1 MDIQVFGSSSKGN
14 CYHVSGSSP
23 LLLDAGIPF
32 KEIQRKLNF
41 QISSIAGALITHQH
55 MDHCKAVK
63 ELIKAGINCYMNQAT
78 KTALEVSGHRVK
90 VIVPMEQIKI
100 NEWVILP
107 FSLEHDVDNLG
118 YLLANNA
125 GQKILYITDSYFCR
139 YKFNGLTHIM
149 IEVNYDQATLDR
161 NVEGSFVPEVMKNR
175 LMRSHFS
182 LENVVEFLKSNDMS
196 KVEQIMV
203 LHLSNGNANEKL
215 IKETIQQV
223 TGKHVVIAG

>member
-1 MDIQVFGSSSKGN
+1 MDITVFGSSSKGN
-14 CYHVSGSSP
+14 CYHVSDTSP

-41 QISSIAGALITHQH
+41 QTSSIAGALITHQH

-63 ELIKAGINCYMNQAT
+63 DLIKAGIDCYMNEAT
-78 KTALEVSGHRVK
+78 KTALGVSGHRVK
-90 VIVPMEQIKI
+90 VIAPMEQFKI
-100 NEWVILP
+100 GEWSILA
-107 FSLEHDVDNLG
+107 FMLEHDVDNLG
-118 YLLANNA
+118 YLLANDT
-125 GQKILYITDSYFCR
+125 GQKIVYITDSYFCR
-139 YKFNGLTHIM
+139 YRFNGLTHIM
-149 IEVNYDQATLDR
+149 IEVNYDQATFEANNGADPIR
-161 NVEGSFVPEVMKNR
+161 SR

-182 LENVVEFLKSNDMS
+182 LENAVDFLKANDLS

-203 LHLSNGNANEKL
+203 LHLSDKNANEKL